1 MQFDTTKKKEQKKDK
16 QVKQKVSSFVTDV
29 MPVKGIT
36 DEREGGFIKLKDGY
50 MEILQLGGYNLLGM
64 EQSEIEEVI
73 HSYEMLSVLYAFPYK
88 VVSMNIPVNTSS
100 QQQFYRKKLEQET
113 NENKRYQLMT
123 SLSEMEVLN
132 EKANNKEFFIF
143 IYGKTIEELK
153 ENRKDFIYYS

>member
-113 NENKRYQLMT
+113 NENKR
-123 SLSEMEVLN
+123 
-132 EKANNKEFFIF
+132 
-143 IYGKTIEELK
+143 
-153 ENRKDFIYYS
+153 